1 MRTGHSNDN
10 SFFGTDSI
18 WAVLRRIAPP
28 VMVAQLVQA
37 LYNIVDSLFIGH
49 YSPDGLTALSV
60 IFPVQLV
67 LTALAVG
74 TGVGVNTLMA
84 RQYALGKD
92 GEANETAGTGTVLA
106 LLSWILFSIV
116 MIPLMEPYVRT
127 SANIDRAVDYAVTY
141 GSIVCAGSVGLFLE
155 SIWSKVH
162 QAEGNMRL
170 PMYAQL
176 VGAIVNIILDYILIF
191 GCGPIP
197 EMGVEGAAL
206 ATVAGQC
213 CAAVIVGV
221 SGSRMPP
228 SPRTMMSHAR
238 PIYRLGYP
246 SIVMQSLYTVYIV
259 ILNMIL
265 AGFCDEAVTVLGL
278 YYKLQTFFFIPLMAL
293 STCVVPVLSYNF
305 ARKEYGRCKELTD
318 DCLKICVCF
327 MTVGF
332 VCFIFLPEQLIDLFS
347 GTDRVVEIGIP
358 AFRWIGLSFFSAAL
372 SLFFPVFFQ
381 AIGGGRASVLLSLTR
396 QIFVMVPVFW
406 AFSFVGLDY
415 VWIAFPAA
423 ETTAGLLGLYLY
435 RRQLSDWARSS
446 GRSIRTL

>member
-1 MRTGHSNDN
+1 MTGASDN
-10 SFFGTDSI
+10 SYFGTDGI
-18 WAVLRRIAPP
+18 WTILRKIAPP
-28 VMVAQLVQA
+28 VMIAQFIQA
-37 LYNIVDSLFIGH
+37 LYNIVDSLFIGS

-84 RQYALGKD
+84 RQYATGRPKD
-92 GEANETAGTGTVLA
+92 ANDAAGTGTVLA
-106 LLSWILFSIV
+106 IISWIVFTAIMV
-116 MIPLMEPYVRT
+116 PLMEPYVRT
-127 SANIDRAVDYAVTY
+127 SANIPQAIDYAVTY
-141 GSIVCAGSVGLFLE
+141 GTIVCAGSIGLFVE

-176 VGAIVNIILDYILIF
+176 VGAVLNIVLDAVLIF
-191 GCGPIP
+191 GWGPFP
-197 EMGVEGAAL
+197 EMGVAGAAV
-206 ATVAGQC
+206 ATVIGQC
-213 CAAVIVGV
+213 AAAVIVGI

-228 SPRTMMSHAR
+228 AIRAMKIHAR
-238 PIYRLGYP
+238 QIYRLGYP
-246 SIVMQSLYTVYIV
+246 SIVMQSLYTVYII

-305 ARKEYGRCKELTD
+305 ARKEYGRCRELTND
-318 DCLKICVCF
+318 SLVICVAF
-327 MTVGF
+327 MALGV
-332 VCFIFLPEQLIDLFS
+332 VCFELFPAQLIALFS
-347 GTDRVVEIGIP
+347 GTPTVVEIGIP
-358 AFRWIGLSFFSAAL
+358 AFRLIGASFFCAAL

-381 AIGGGRASVLLSLTR
+381 AIGAGRASVLLSMTR

-406 AFSFVGLDY
+406 GFSFIGLDY
-415 VWIAFPAA
+415 VWIAFPVA
-423 ETTAGLLGLYLY
+423 ETVAGLLGLALY
-435 RRQLSDWARSS
+435 KRQQMDWARSK
-446 GRSIRTL
+446 GRSLSNL

>member
-1 MRTGHSNDN
+1 MHMGRSDDN

-18 WAVLRRIAPP
+18 GSILRTIAPP
-28 VMVAQLVQA
+28 VMVAQLIQA

-60 IFPVQLV
+60 IFPVQLI

-92 GEANETAGTGTVLA
+92 KEANETAGTGTVLA
-106 LLSWILFSIV
+106 LVSWMLFSIV

-127 SANIDRAVDYAVTY
+127 SANVEQAVDYAVSY
-141 GSIVCAGSVGLFLE
+141 GTIVCAGSIGLFVE

-176 VGAIVNIILDYILIF
+176 AGAVVNIILDAVMIF
-191 GCGPIP
+191 GLGPVP
-197 EMGVEGAAL
+197 EMGVEGAAM
-206 ATVAGQC
+206 ATVIGQC
-213 CAAVIVGV
+213 TAAVIVGI
-221 SGSRMPP
+221 SGLRRPP
-228 SPRTMMSHAR
+228 SIGMMSAYIR

-259 ILNMIL
+259 ILNAIL
-265 AGFCDEAVTVLGL
+265 GGFCDEAVIVLGL

-305 ARKEYGRCKELTD
+305 ARKEYGRCRELTD
-318 DCLKICVCF
+318 DCLKICIGF
-327 MTVGF
+327 MVVGF
-332 VCFIFLPEQLIDLFS
+332 VCFIFFPEQLIHLFS
-347 GTDRVVEIGIP
+347 GTDKVVEIGIP

-406 AFSFVGLDY
+406 GFSFVGLDY
-415 VWIAFPAA
+415 VWIAFPVA
-423 ETTAGLLGLYLY
+423 ETAAGLLGLYLY

-446 GRSIRTL
+446 GRSLRTL

>member
-1 MRTGHSNDN
+1 MGMGRNADN

-18 WAVLRRIAPP
+18 WSILKRIAPP
-28 VMVAQLVQA
+28 VMVAQLIQA

-60 IFPVQLV
+60 VFPVQLV

-84 RQYALGKD
+84 RHYALG
-92 GEANETAGTGTVLA
+92 GEREANETAGAGTVLA
-106 LLSWILFSIV
+106 LISWMLFSVV

-127 SANIDRAVDYAVTY
+127 SANIEQAVDYAVSY
-141 GSIVCAGSVGLFLE
+141 GTIVCAGSVGLFLE

-176 VGAIVNIILDYILIF
+176 VGAIVNIVLDAVLIF
-191 GCGPIP
+191 GIGPFP
-197 EMGVEGAAL
+197 EMGVEGAAV
-206 ATVAGQC
+206 ATVIGQC
-213 CAAVIVGV
+213 SAAVIVGV
-221 SGSRMPP
+221 SGFRGI
-228 SPRTMMSHAR
+228 PRFGR
-238 PIYRLGYP
+238 LRLYVGPIYRLGYA
-246 SIVMQSLYTVYIV
+246 SIVMQSLYTVYII

-293 STCVVPVLSYNF
+293 STCIVPVLSYNY
-305 ARKEYGRCKELTD
+305 ARKEYGRCRELTE
-318 DCLKICVCF
+318 DCLKISIGF
-327 MTVGF
+327 MAVGF
-332 VCFIFLPEQLIDLFS
+332 VCFLFLPGQLIHLFS
-347 GTDRVVEIGIP
+347 GTDEVLAIGIP
-358 AFRWIGLSFFSAAL
+358 AFRTIGLSFFSAAL

-381 AIGGGRASVLLSLTR
+381 AIGVGRASVLLSLTR

-406 AFSFVGLDY
+406 GFSLIGLDY
-415 VWIAFPAA
+415 VWIAFPVA
-423 ETTAGLLGLYLY
+423 ETSAGLLGLYLY

-446 GRSIRTL
+446 GRTVGTL